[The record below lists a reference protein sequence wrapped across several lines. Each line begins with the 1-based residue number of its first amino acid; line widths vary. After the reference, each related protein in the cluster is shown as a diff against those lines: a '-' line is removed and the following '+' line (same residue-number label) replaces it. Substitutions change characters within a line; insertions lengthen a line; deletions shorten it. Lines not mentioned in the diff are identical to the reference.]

1 MLNFSPAD
9 LVKQTNFSASKNQ
22 TTTTNA
28 TAKKINLLFACFNK
42 AKVDES
48 MLKNSTPI
56 IDTATIK
63 INKEKLF
70 FTVNP

>member
-9 LVKQTNFSASKNQ
+9 LVKQTNLSASKNQ
-22 TTTTNA
+22 TTPTNA
-28 TAKKINLLFACFNK
+28 TAKNNKLLFACFNK
-42 AKVDES
+42 SKVDES
-48 MLKNSTPI
+48 ILKKSTPI

-63 INKEKLF
+63 MNREKLF